1 MSQQLQPGEPVT
13 TLMPSGAPPF
23 RIDGMEIEQLEPR
36 QGLVVGVA
44 VLILNKNGV
53 GGDVHVLKPH
63 ELNRA

>member
-1 MSQQLQPGEPVT
+1 
-13 TLMPSGAPPF
+13 MPSGAPPF